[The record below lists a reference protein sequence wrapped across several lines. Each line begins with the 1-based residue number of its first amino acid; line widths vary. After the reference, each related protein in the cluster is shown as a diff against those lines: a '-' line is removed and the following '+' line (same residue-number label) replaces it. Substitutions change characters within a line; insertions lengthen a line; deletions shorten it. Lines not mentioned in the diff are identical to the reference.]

1 MTGSAP
7 KRRRILTLRFSMLCL
22 GVVSLL
28 TLTTALATK
37 TQNKQQLG
45 IARGVVD
52 GSFHPIAGKFV
63 PDTTKLDDCDAADPR
78 CLEQGFGNLAYSAGP
93 KAALALFDRRRV
105 AEKAVAADC
114 HRIAH
119 IIGSA
124 ALLYFKGNVAQT
136 YAHGS
141 PSCTS
146 GYYHGILERAFT
158 NVFTTRG
165 LVRVARSLCRDAG
178 VRRMGFLDYQ
188 CNHGLGHGLMIQT
201 GYDLPTALAV
211 CRGLQTRWDEISC
224 TGGAFMENGS
234 TVYGLRSQWLKS
246 DDPIY
251 PCRRIKLRNR
261 ASCFLRVTTQ
271 SLRTNKFDFA
281 KTVQMCRSLEPKWR
295 LYCFRSYGRDSEHAV
310 GGKVG
315 PTLRLCRLSGSAEG
329 QCLYGA
335 ARTIADRDG
344 NTHLAAALC
353 QAADPRRQAGCYAG
367 LGVVV
372 GLLQPTDE
380 DRAKACRSLSQT
392 YARECAK
399 AAIAEVQ
406 PGGRGAWG

>member
-1 MTGSAP
+1 MSGTAP
-7 KRRRILTLRFSMLCL
+7 KRRRILTLRFSMLVL
-22 GVVSLL
+22 ALVSLL

-37 TQNKQQLG
+37 GQDQPQLG

-63 PDTTKLDDCDAADPR
+63 PDATKLDDCDAADRR
-78 CLEQGFGNLAYSAGP
+78 CLEQGFGNLAYSEGP
-93 KAALALFDRRRV
+93 KAALALFDRRRA
-105 AEKAVAADC
+105 AEKAVSSDC

-119 IIGSA
+119 LIGSA

-158 NVFTTRG
+158 NVLSTRG

-178 VRRMGFLDYQ
+178 VRLRGFLDYQ

-201 GYDLPTALAV
+201 GYDLLTALAV
-211 CRGLQTRWDEISC
+211 CRGLQTRWDEVSC

-251 PCRRIKLRNR
+251 PCKNIKLRNR

-271 SLRTNKFDFA
+271 ILRTNRFNFA
-281 KTVQMCRSLEPKWR
+281 KTVQTCRSLEPRWR
-295 LYCFRSYGRDSEHAV
+295 LYCLRSYGRDAEHAV
-310 GGKVG
+310 GGKVK
-315 PTLRLCRLSGSAEG
+315 PTLRLCRLAGSAEA

-344 NTHLAAALC
+344 NTDLAAALC

-380 DRAKACRSLSQT
+380 DREKACRSLTQT
-392 YARECAK
+392 YARQCAN
-399 AAIAEVQ
+399 AAISEVA
-406 PGGRGAWG
+406 PDGRGAWG